1 MALEDLMSAPGTSG
15 LSVAG
20 EMGSEELVA
29 LQKALTAG
37 YGSDTNGLT
46 GGSAFRIQSLDTTLK
61 ATVQENKHFALFNA
75 LAKPKATA
83 KKAEEKPATAQQIS
97 ETPEDRKEAEAEA
110 EAEAAACKVSVT
122 RKVEPVPTS
131 LSRLIAPSMV
141 PRSGI
146 FSKNRLQTP
155 DAVPLIRPSP
165 LVIPSMVPSHAPEK
179 NPDTAPRSRGA
190 CIVTFTVSSSKT

>member
-83 KKAEEKPATAQQIS
+83 VVDEWTEQDSIGGFLGGTLNDQDGAAS
-97 ETPEDRKEAEAEA
+97 ETNG
-110 EAEAAACKVSVT
+110 S
-122 RKVEPVPTS
+122 
-131 LSRLIAPSMV
+131 
-141 PRSGI
+141 
-146 FSKNRLQTP
+146 
-155 DAVPLIRPSP
+155 
-165 LVIPSMVPSHAPEK
+165 
-179 NPDTAPRSRGA
+179 
-190 CIVTFTVSSSKT
+190 

>member
-83 KKAEEKPATAQQIS
+83 VVAYIALKRSVSTERLRRIWRAASAKLRVSATRTKA
-97 ETPEDRKEAEAEA
+97 
-110 EAEAAACKVSVT
+110 
-122 RKVEPVPTS
+122 
-131 LSRLIAPSMV
+131 
-141 PRSGI
+141 
-146 FSKNRLQTP
+146 
-155 DAVPLIRPSP
+155 RPSRC
-165 LVIPSMVPSHAPEK
+165 
-179 NPDTAPRSRGA
+179 TR
-190 CIVTFTVSSSKT
+190 SSSAARLDGLPLSTCGSHRRR

>member
-1 MALEDLMSAPGTSG
+1 MSAPGTSG

-83 KKAEEKPATAQQIS
+83 VVDEWTEQDSIGGFLGGTFNDQDGAASETNGSYTRRTAQGQVHDHV
-97 ETPEDRKEAEAEA
+97 PQDPDRPAVAEQHRGCGERRDRQWHQ
-110 EAEAAACKVSVT
+110 AAADRHRVQ
-122 RKVEPVPTS
+122 PV
-131 LSRLIAPSMV
+131 R
-141 PRSGI
+141 R
-146 FSKNRLQTP
+146 
-155 DAVPLIRPSP
+155 
-165 LVIPSMVPSHAPEK
+165 
-179 NPDTAPRSRGA
+179 
-190 CIVTFTVSSSKT
+190 

>member
-75 LAKPKATA
+75 LAKPRRPQSSTNG
-83 KKAEEKPATAQQIS
+83 P
-97 ETPEDRKEAEAEA
+97 
-110 EAEAAACKVSVT
+110 
-122 RKVEPVPTS
+122 
-131 LSRLIAPSMV
+131 
-141 PRSGI
+141 
-146 FSKNRLQTP
+146 NR
-155 DAVPLIRPSP
+155 
-165 LVIPSMVPSHAPEK
+165 IPSAASWVARSTTRTVQPRK
-179 NPDTAPRSRGA
+179 RTAATRVVLRRSS
-190 CIVTFTVSSSKT
+190 T